1 MGLLKILF
9 SLIYFILGA
18 LGGAFSWLTWGAA
31 LANLIAT
38 YRKDYQKR
46 RDNLIAA
53 NTEALRK
60 DPKLLRECL
69 GNLPAAL
76 LHPEFETAEWLN
88 QAFSKLWTN
97 LDEAISLKV
106 KSIIEYHLP
115 SWLGIEEFTF
125 GKKPFVIKGVKYVP
139 VDKGQARD
147 SGQPEQDR
155 AVVLD
160 LEVEWQ
166 SDCSVVLNMNF
177 LGQSAARLQD
187 VEVSV
192 PLRIELKPLVT
203 TLPCFSSL
211 QMFFLKEPHIDYTF
225 VPIGVRVKDIPWL
238 DAHIRDLVKGILNS
252 QFISPNRLIIP
263 IAEECTRGPSGVLHV
278 VVERV
283 SNFQDAAVEI
293 TFSIK
298 GTKQKEST
306 GVITEMT
313 EEIFEEIVQTSWW
326 GSKAAKID
334 AQGSTQG
341 GRIPKI
347 EGACSPAF
355 KPGQGSSRKVQ
366 TAPDS
371 AMKRSAAQKWR
382 QVLESAQSMNAHTA
396 EEVAKQASMPATD
409 GNFLGCPERV
419 EQTLVR
425 RHTQMWNNE
434 FVFLVDNKRTAAL
447 KMCIESSPDD
457 IMYSYRRRIAEE
469 DFELFELDLR
479 GAPKVWQEGGGELVK
494 GEVVMRCTY
503 YDITSGSDSLSKR
516 VMVDSG
522 TLPVMIVAGTS
533 SRVGTTSLAVGLMA
547 ALHKKGLIV
556 QPCKVGGDMDSHQQH
571 YHATGRYTMNID
583 TNVLSKAQALQC
595 YALHTQGADV
605 VVIEG
610 ASGGLHDGRFMDGG
624 RGSTAEVASW
634 LQAPVLLVVEAV
646 VAGRGAAAAPK
657 WGSAVAAVKGNAELD
672 SAVQIL
678 GTVANRVPAASP
690 GSDVDVA
697 AGLRVGLMT
706 SKCDIAVFGA
716 LPQDSNVARAFPT
729 DEIPQ
734 AAGCLA
740 KHVQTLGQ
748 LTFQYIDIDELLKTA
763 RTMAP
768 TAPLLRGI
776 QDGGVVEFP
785 QQQTAQGLVDAKT
798 LTGVEGD
805 PVRVAVAWDDAFS
818 RYYHSNLALLEARG
832 IHLEYFSPLAGER
845 LPHGVSGLY
854 LGSGHVERHAAQ
866 LSAHRSLRDAVQEL
880 LRAGG
885 VVYAEG
891 SGLAFCG
898 TLFQQGRE
906 GAQHRGLE
914 VLPFA
919 ARLHPSGDT
928 EGEVCSVK
936 PQKGCAVFKKQRC
949 SGRRPAALVE
959 GLRPAATMAPWQ
971 EFRNGRLRRS
981 RAASRCG
988 VFEVQGQ
995 HASSEL
1001 ELEGYCHVGSSGG
1014 IVLGS
1019 NILMNWGTNVGFATA
1034 AGTAFREAAIR
1045 VQRAEKHAPS
1055 TRRRH
1060 VECAVSNDPERP
1072 RGHVADSSAT
1082 RRVDGEATP
1091 HITRQRSGS
1100 KPVDITP
1107 VSAPAAKPE
1116 VVMVM
1121 HIVRGSGLI
1130 QKSLLEQQ
1138 LLSLRSYV
1146 QVQWH
1151 GASYKSQVLSGR
1163 EPSWDAE
1170 FRLLVPRACWH
1181 DTTVLLKFKVIEE
1194 ASSTTAEMFRQ
1205 LSEGADGTIGS
1216 WDVSMSEL
1224 LEEFDM
1230 YSRGE
1235 PRMKECNL
1243 GDGHGSLH
1251 IQFILHSIETYS
1263 DEPLLDSETKN
1274 APVAT

>member
-88 QAFSKLWTN
+88 QAVSKLWTN

-177 LGQSAARLQD
+177 LGQSVSFQAARLQD

-211 QMFFLKEPHIDYTF
+211 Q
-225 VPIGVRVKDIPWL
+225 
-238 DAHIRDLVKGILNS
+238 
-252 QFISPNRLIIP
+252 
-263 IAEECTRGPSGVLHV
+263 
-278 VVERV
+278 
-283 SNFQDAAVEI
+283 
-293 TFSIK
+293 
-298 GTKQKEST
+298 EST

-313 EEIFEEIVQTSWW
+313 EEIFEEIVQT
-326 GSKAAKID
+326 
-334 AQGSTQG
+334 
-341 GRIPKI
+341 
-347 EGACSPAF
+347 
-355 KPGQGSSRKVQ
+355 
-366 TAPDS
+366 
-371 AMKRSAAQKWR
+371 
-382 QVLESAQSMNAHTA
+382 
-396 EEVAKQASMPATD
+396 
-409 GNFLGCPERV
+409 
-419 EQTLVR
+419 VR

-479 GAPKVWQEGGGELVK
+479 GAPKEGGGELVK

-556 QPCKVGGDMDSHQQH
+556 QT
-571 YHATGRYTMNID
+571 ANAIFALFTR
-583 TNVLSKAQALQC
+583 SKASSC
-595 YALHTQGADV
+595 TCVIFFDEKGADV

-748 LTFQYIDIDELLKTA
+748 LTFQYIDIDELLKT
-763 RTMAP
+763 
-768 TAPLLRGI
+768 
-776 QDGGVVEFP
+776 DGGVVEFP

-906 GAQHRGLE
+906 YVSYVNADENDLCTTVTLISITLDPE
-914 VLPFA
+914 YFLYIN
-919 ARLHPSGDT
+919 
-928 EGEVCSVK
+928 VCTYYNYDNQYYAWTRNTFCTLTYI
-936 PQKGCAVFKKQRC
+936 PQFQQ
-949 SGRRPAALVE
+949 AAL
-959 GLRPAATMAPWQ
+959 
-971 EFRNGRLRRS
+971 
-981 RAASRCG
+981 
-988 VFEVQGQ
+988 
-995 HASSEL
+995 
-1001 ELEGYCHVGSSGG
+1001 
-1014 IVLGS
+1014 
-1019 NILMNWGTNVGFATA
+1019 
-1034 AGTAFREAAIR
+1034 
-1045 VQRAEKHAPS
+1045 
-1055 TRRRH
+1055 
-1060 VECAVSNDPERP
+1060 
-1072 RGHVADSSAT
+1072 
-1082 RRVDGEATP
+1082 RVD
-1091 HITRQRSGS
+1091 
-1100 KPVDITP
+1100 
-1107 VSAPAAKPE
+1107 
-1116 VVMVM
+1116 
-1121 HIVRGSGLI
+1121 
-1130 QKSLLEQQ
+1130 
-1138 LLSLRSYV
+1138 
-1146 QVQWH
+1146 
-1151 GASYKSQVLSGR
+1151 
-1163 EPSWDAE
+1163 
-1170 FRLLVPRACWH
+1170 
-1181 DTTVLLKFKVIEE
+1181 
-1194 ASSTTAEMFRQ
+1194 
-1205 LSEGADGTIGS
+1205 
-1216 WDVSMSEL
+1216 
-1224 LEEFDM
+1224 
-1230 YSRGE
+1230 
-1235 PRMKECNL
+1235 KE
-1243 GDGHGSLH
+1243 
-1251 IQFILHSIETYS
+1251 
-1263 DEPLLDSETKN
+1263 
-1274 APVAT
+1274 